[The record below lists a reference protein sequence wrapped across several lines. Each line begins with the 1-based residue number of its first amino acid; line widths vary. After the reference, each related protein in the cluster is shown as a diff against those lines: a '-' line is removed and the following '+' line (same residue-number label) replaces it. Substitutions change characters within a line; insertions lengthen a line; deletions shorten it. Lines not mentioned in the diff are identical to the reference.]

1 MATSG
6 SLRPPNLGINL
17 YTDRLLMALKKGERK
32 PDVFLT
38 IAQRQEILRYGYRA
52 PDTYWT
58 IAARWNVT
66 ESTIRKIFIQERQR
80 ISNLEGYQA
89 SPSFP

>member
-1 MATSG
+1 
-6 SLRPPNLGINL
+6 
-17 YTDRLLMALKKGERK
+17 MALKKGERK

-38 IAQRQEILRYGYRA
+38 PVQRQEILRYGYRA
-52 PDTYWT
+52 PETYRT

-80 ISNLEGYQA
+80 ISSLTEDQA